1 MLAFDKA
8 TAGILSRSFKSL
20 MFQSCKTS
28 LSCFLPL
35 RHDSCSLIKTH
46 VSLKFTQ
53 QHKHNDV
60 ASVSAVFKGFVFG
73 YVDWLFPES
82 L

>member
-8 TAGILSRSFKSL
+8 AAGILSGSFKSL

-46 VSLKFTQ
+46 VSLKLTQ
-53 QHKHNDV
+53 QRKHNDV
-60 ASVSAVFKGFVFG
+60 ASVSAVFKGFLFG